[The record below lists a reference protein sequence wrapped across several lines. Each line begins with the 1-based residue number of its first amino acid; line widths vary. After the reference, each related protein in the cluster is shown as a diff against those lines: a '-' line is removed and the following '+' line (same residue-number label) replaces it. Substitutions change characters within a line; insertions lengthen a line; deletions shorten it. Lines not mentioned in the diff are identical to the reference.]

1 MAYTT
6 LSKGDGYIT
15 GKGLTAEVK
24 KAQQAL
30 VTAGY
35 LVDIDG
41 RFGAATQRA
50 VIEFQ
55 KKNNL
60 SPDGIIGKA
69 TWAVLSQYLPATTSP
84 QPTTSTKTM
93 IDVVIDI
100 SHHNGNVNLSTV
112 RDSGIVGVIAKATQ
126 GTGFRDPKFKDF
138 HQKAQE
144 AGLLRGAYHFGTGD
158 NVERQVENFLLTTRP
173 DVNPATL
180 LVLDLENN
188 PAGKTMSLFQAEQ
201 FCAMVHQKTGKWPGL
216 YSGNSIKEYLA
227 SARETPLAN
236 CWLWLAQY
244 GPKAVIPKQWD
255 HWTLW
260 QYTEQGVVPGISG
273 KVDRNRFMGTEEEL
287 RNWWGQG

>member
-1 MAYTT
+1 MKLPI

-24 KAQQAL
+24 LAQQSL

-35 LVDIDG
+35 NVDIDG
-41 RFGAATQRA
+41 RFGSATQNA

-60 SPDGIIGKA
+60 TPDGIIGSA
-69 TWAVLSQYLPATTSP
+69 TWAVLSKYLPMEPLQP
-84 QPTTSTKTM
+84 QPTTVSKTM

-100 SHHNGNVNLSTV
+100 SHHNGSVNFSTV
-112 RDSGIVGVIAKATQ
+112 RNSGIVGVIAKSTQ

-144 AGLLRGAYHFGTGD
+144 AGLLCGAYHFGTGD
-158 NVERQVENFLLTTRP
+158 NVERQVENFLLTTRH
-173 DVNPATL
+173 DVNGSTL

-188 PAGKTMSLFQAEQ
+188 PSGKTMSLFQAEE
-201 FCAMVHQKTGKWPGL
+201 FCAFVHQKTGKWPGL

-227 SARETPLAN
+227 SGQETPLAN

-244 GPKAVIPKQWD
+244 GPKAIIPKQWD

-260 QYTEQGVVPGISG
+260 QYTEQGIVPGISG
-273 KVDRNRFMGTEEEL
+273 NVDRNRFMGTEEEL
-287 RNWWGQG
+287 RDWWGQ